1 MEGSVVTNVLL
12 PGALALIMFG
22 LGLSLTV
29 EDFLRVVRMPKA
41 VLVGLFAQTF
51 LLTFVCAMVCI
62 WLALPPDLAIGMML
76 LAAAPGG
83 ASANVFSHLAHGD
96 LALNITLTAIN
107 SVLALV
113 TLPIIVSLSFA
124 YFKAADQ
131 VVPPPFAKIVE
142 VSLVV
147 LLPVAAG
154 MLVRARAHE
163 FASRAERLVRVTSVV
178 VLATFSVI
186 AIWKN
191 SEALQEHAQLVGA
204 ACILFNLLSML
215 IGYALPRAL
224 GLSTAQAIAV
234 AMEVGIHNAALA
246 IYIAINVLGDG
257 VYAIPAAV
265 YSVVMF
271 VTATV
276 VTGWMA
282 RKPLSF

>member
-1 MEGSVVTNVLL
+1 MEGSTVTNVLL

-29 EDFLRVVRMPKA
+29 EDFWRVVKMPKA
-41 VLVGLFAQTF
+41 VLVGLFAQMF
-51 LLTFVCAMVCI
+51 LLTFVCAMVCK

-96 LALNITLTAIN
+96 LALNITLTGIN

-113 TLPIIVSLSFA
+113 TLPVIVSLSFA

-154 MLVRARAHE
+154 MLVRARAQG
-163 FASRAERLVRVTSVV
+163 FASRAERLVRVISVV

-186 AIWKN
+186 AIGKN
-191 SEALQEHAQLVGA
+191 SEALQEHIQLVGA
-204 ACILFNLLSML
+204 ACVVFNVLSMA

-224 GLSTAQAIAV
+224 GLSAAQAIAV

-271 VTATV
+271 VTATLF
-276 VTGWMA
+276 TGWMA
-282 RKPLSF
+282 RKSLRA

>member
-1 MEGSVVTNVLL
+1 
-12 PGALALIMFG
+12 MFG

-29 EDFLRVVRMPKA
+29 EDFLRVVKMPKA
-41 VLVGLFAQTF
+41 VLIGLFAQTF
-51 LLTFVCAMVCI
+51 LLTFVCAMVCK

-113 TLPIIVSLSFA
+113 TLPVIVSLSFA

-154 MLVRARAHE
+154 MLVRARAYG
-163 FASRAERLVRVTSVV
+163 FASRAERLVRVISVV
-178 VLATFSVI
+178 VLAIFSVI
-186 AIWKN
+186 AIGKN
-191 SEALQEHAQLVGA
+191 SEALREHAQLVGA
-204 ACILFNLLSML
+204 ACVVFNLLSMSL
-215 IGYALPRAL
+215 GYALPRAL
-224 GLSTAQAIAV
+224 GLSAAQAIAV

-271 VTATV
+271 VTATLF
-276 VTGWMA
+276 TGWMA
-282 RKPLSF
+282 RKSLRS

>member
-1 MEGSVVTNVLL
+1 MEGSVVTNLLL

-22 LGLSLTV
+22 LGLSLAV
-29 EDFLRVVRMPKA
+29 EDFLRVVKMPKA
-41 VLVGLFAQTF
+41 VLIGLVAQTF
-51 LLTFVCAMVCI
+51 LLTFVCAMICKL
-62 WLALPPDLAIGMML
+62 LALPPDLAIGMML

-107 SVLALV
+107 SVLALI
-113 TLPIIVSLSFA
+113 TLPVIVSLSFA
-124 YFKAADQ
+124 YFMATDQ
-131 VVPPPFAKIVE
+131 AVPPPFAKIIE

-154 MLVRARAHE
+154 MLVRARA
-163 FASRAERLVRVTSVV
+163 FGVASRLEPWVRVISVV
-178 VLATFSVI
+178 VLAAFSVL

-191 SEALQEHAQLVGA
+191 SDALLEHAQLVGA
-204 ACILFNLLSML
+204 ACLVFNLLSMSL
-215 IGYALPRAL
+215 GYVLPRAL
-224 GLSTAQAIAV
+224 GLSAAPAIAI

-271 VTATV
+271 VTATLF
-276 VTGWMA
+276 TGWMV
-282 RKPLSF
+282 RKPLPS